1 MRSLGRIF
9 YCIASIFSLCKRTF
23 VCFSHRL
30 LYLLSLMTQID
41 QLRKWCNGTW
51 LLMTHEDA
59 VIEELAIDSRNM
71 EQPDNAL
78 FIALKTNLRDGHNY
92 VQHAWQKGVRNF
104 LVSQNVDVTQ
114 LPESNIIL
122 VKDTL
127 AALQQIAAC
136 HRKQFDIPVIGIT
149 GSNGKTVV
157 KEWLYQLLS
166 NHYNIIRSPK
176 SYNSQVGVPLSVWLM
191 KEDQQMAIFEAGI
204 SQPGEME
211 KLERI
216 IHPSIGLFTN
226 IGEAHSESF
235 MNARQKVNEKLI
247 LFRHAKRLVYCL
259 DHVQVNECIVQY
271 INHLKGG
278 RGDESLHLF
287 TWSQKQDADLKITS
301 IEKTGSKTSI
311 NALYN
316 GKEIN
321 ITIPF
326 SDDASVENAI
336 HCWCIMLLLH
346 ISNEDIHGQMSQLQQ
361 VSMRLELKHGIN
373 DCTVINDAYN
383 SDLTSLQLALNYLD
397 QQKQHNHHTV
407 IMSDIL
413 QIGKR
418 DLDLY
423 DEVATSISRR
433 NIQRFIGIGPALY
446 KNKASFRKYKKLRS
460 IFFKSTDHFL
470 KNFHLLTFD
479 KEAILLKGARTFA
492 FEKIGLLLEQQV
504 HQTVLSIDLSALT
517 HNLNV
522 FRTELSPGVKTMAM
536 VKAFAYGSGS
546 YEIANLLQ
554 YAGVDYLTVAYTD
567 EGIGL
572 RKAGIKMPIM
582 VMSPDDTSF
591 DRMIA
596 WQLEPELFSFRS
608 LAAFTHIAEALHA
621 ENYPV
626 HIKLDT
632 GMHRL
637 GFNPADIDELVL
649 KIKENTAIHIASIFS
664 HLAASSQP
672 EQDDFTA
679 QQGVL
684 FEEMSSQIIRTLP
697 YKPLRHITNSAG
709 IVRHKYLQ
717 YDMVRLG
724 IGLYGVDS
732 TPSIQNKLRQIST
745 LKTNIAQVRD
755 VPAGDSIG
763 YGHNTI
769 AYEPMRIATLC
780 IGYADGYPRSLGHS
794 KAHVLI
800 HGKPAKTIG
809 SICMDMCIVDI
820 THIPEAKEGD
830 SAIVFGPELPVTE
843 LAKWAGTISYEI
855 MTSISQRVKRVYV
868 NEE

>member
-1 MRSLGRIF
+1 
-9 YCIASIFSLCKRTF
+9 
-23 VCFSHRL
+23 
-30 LYLLSLMTQID
+30 MTNID

-51 LLMTHEDA
+51 LAMEHEDTF
-59 VIEELAIDSRNM
+59 IESLAIDSRNI
-71 EQPDNAL
+71 EQPASAL
-78 FIALKTNLRDGHNY
+78 FIALKTNLRDGHSY
-92 VQHAWQKGVRNF
+92 IQDAWQKGVRNF
-104 LVSQNVDVTQ
+104 LVSQSIDATQ
-114 LPESNIIL
+114 LEEANIIL

-127 AALQQIAAC
+127 AALQQIVAA
-136 HRKQFDIPVIGIT
+136 HRKQFSIPVIGIT

-157 KEWLYQLLS
+157 KEWLYHLLS

-191 KEDQQMAIFEAGI
+191 KEDQQLAIFEAGI

-216 IHPSIGLFTN
+216 IHPTIGLFTN
-226 IGEAHSESF
+226 IGEAHSEGF
-235 MNARQKVNEKLI
+235 MNLRQKINEKLI
-247 LFRHAKRLVYCL
+247 LFRNAKQLVYCH
-259 DHVQVNECIVQY
+259 DHAQLNECIVQY
-271 INHLKGG
+271 MHHVKGG
-278 RGDESLHLF
+278 RSEEPLQLF
-287 TWSQKQDADLKITS
+287 TWSQKQDADLRITNINKS
-301 IEKTGSKTSI
+301 GTKTSI
-311 NALYN
+311 SALYK
-316 GKEIN
+316 GKEIS

-336 HCWCIMLLLH
+336 HCWCIMLLLN
-346 ISNEDIHGQMSQLQQ
+346 ISNKDIKTQMAVLHQ
-361 VSMRLELKHGIN
+361 VSMRMELRHGIN

-397 QQKQHNHHTV
+397 QQTQHNHHTV
-407 IMSDIL
+407 IMSDML
-413 QIGKR
+413 QIGRR
-418 DLDLY
+418 DIDLY
-423 DEVATSISRR
+423 EEVAALISRKS
-433 NIQRFIGIGPALY
+433 IQRFIGIGPALY
-446 KNKASFRKYKKLRS
+446 KNKTAFRKYKKLRS

-479 KEAILLKGARTFA
+479 KEAILLKGARAFT

-504 HQTVLSIDLSALT
+504 HQTVMSIDLSALT

-522 FRTELSPGVKTMAM
+522 FRSELSPGVKTMAM

-567 EGIGL
+567 EGITL

-582 VMSPDDTSF
+582 VMSPDATSF

-596 WQLEPELFSFRS
+596 WKLEPELFNFRS
-608 LAAFTHIAEALHA
+608 MAAFTGIAQTLQVQ
-621 ENYPV
+621 NYPV

-637 GFNPADIDELVL
+637 GFNPADIDELVT
-649 KIKENTAIHIASIFS
+649 KINENPAIQIASIFS
-664 HLAASSQP
+664 HLAASNQP
-672 EQDDFTA
+672 EYDDFTK
-679 QQGVL
+679 QQGLL
-684 FEEMSSQIIRTLP
+684 FEQMIGKIMNALP
-697 YKPLRHITNSAG
+697 YRPMRHLCNSAG
-709 IVRHKYLQ
+709 IARFRDMQ

-732 TPSIQNKLRQIST
+732 NPAMQNKLRHIST
-745 LKTNIAQVRD
+745 LKTSIAQVRD
-755 VPAGDSIG
+755 IPAGDSIG
-763 YGHNTI
+763 YGHDTI
-769 AYEPMRIATLC
+769 AFQDMRIATLC

-800 HGKPAKTIG
+800 HGKPAKTMG
-809 SICMDMCIVDI
+809 SICMDMCMVDI
-820 THIPEAKEGD
+820 TGIPEAKEGD
-830 SAIVFGPELPVTE
+830 DAIIFGPELPVTE